1 MSEKHSIV
9 EIWVYLSGSP
19 LFALFITLAAYQI
32 GLTIYRS
39 TKQNALANPVAIAIL
54 IVATAIQL
62 IEMPYSTYFEGAQ
75 FIHFL
80 LGSATVSL
88 AIPIYRGLKSLKGR
102 SIPLIASL
110 CTGGLVSIISAV
122 GIATLLGADSSIT
135 GAMYPKSVTAPI
147 AMGIAERI
155 GVSPTLTAIF
165 AVSTGILGAI
175 LAPFVFNALG
185 MKAWWQRG
193 FAIGIGAHGIGTS
206 RAFSIHPEAGT
217 YASLAM
223 GMNGVISAVAIPVIY
238 LLVPAP
244 YSAFVCR
251 PLTIGANLTRSD
263 LICSPNFSGVPGDG
277 VMPIANRRA
286 LPSVEFRISFRA

>member
-32 GLTIYRS
+32 GLWVYKS
-39 TKQNALANPVAIAIL
+39 TKQNPLANPVAIAIIL
-54 IVATAIQL
+54 VATVIQS
-62 IEMPYSTYFEGAQ
+62 IDMPYSSYFEGAQ

-88 AIPIYRGLKSLKGR
+88 AIPIYRGLSSLKGR
-102 SIPLIASL
+102 SIPLIFSL
-110 CTGGLVSIISAV
+110 IAGGLVSIFSAV
-122 GIATLLGADSSIT
+122 NIASLLGAGSSIT

-165 AVSTGILGAI
+165 AVATGILGAI
-175 LAPFVFNALG
+175 LAPFVLNALG
-185 MKAWWQRG
+185 MKEWWQRG

-223 GMNGVISAVAIPVIY
+223 GMNGVISAVAIPIIY
-238 LLVPAP
+238 QL
-244 YSAFVCR
+244 F
-251 PLTIGANLTRSD
+251 N
-263 LICSPNFSGVPGDG
+263 
-277 VMPIANRRA
+277 
-286 LPSVEFRISFRA
+286 